1 MFARASRH
9 GESDLAIGG
18 LRLQEKV
25 RSTIQKRDARGV
37 VRHGAE
43 WLVLWADPNSIKTRS
58 ELEEESAAR
67 REAAKIEHRLAAAAR
82 SLSCDPAMQISFS
95 SLSDR
100 SDRLDEKLDGE
111 GDGAALAALRGR
123 IDTLALVRRFH
134 DPATHEKIAPSD
146 RSERGLFDLCEE
158 VRCEALGALRFP
170 GVVNH
175 LAACQ
180 RERLRKADLLNA
192 HLASLI
198 PVAEGLRM
206 VLRDHL
212 LSLPEPS
219 IAASGLWMWDRW
231 IRARYLS
238 RLMALRSKIAN
249 QACYASLTRD
259 LICELLAELGSSD
272 GTARRFQ
279 PTERTGT
286 DDAAGQAAESL
297 VEDAAGS
304 IFRPGGWLEMDV
316 EDAVQ
321 VSRQDPVA
329 KPLPYAVFT
338 TAHDLVAPSTD
349 LTDVVDLRKERAL
362 LEKRRAEYR
371 RDLGRL
377 VLRLQR
383 RLLAQQMR
391 TWSFDLD
398 DGLVDAS
405 RLDRVIVHPGFGSI
419 YKQEEETEFRDTVVS
434 ILIDNSGSMRGKPI
448 ELACVAAD
456 LISAALERCGVS
468 CEILGFTT
476 RGWSGGQSA
485 RDWAAAGRP
494 LNPGRL
500 NDTLH
505 VIYKAADE
513 PVRRS
518 RLAVCGMLN
527 GSILKENIDG
537 EALLWASRRLL
548 ARRESRKVLIVI
560 SDGAPAD
567 QATLEENEDK
577 SILDRNLRDVIL
589 EIENSGC
596 IELAALG
603 VKHDVSGYYRN
614 QVYIENLEQIGDS
627 LVRIIDNLLI

>member
-1 MFARASRH
+1 MFAGASRH

-25 RSTIQKRDARGV
+25 RSTIQKRDAKGV

-43 WLVLWADPNSIKTRS
+43 WLVLWADPNSVKTRS

-82 SLSCDPAMQISFS
+82 SLSGDPAMQISFG

-100 SDRLDEKLDGE
+100 DGRFDGSLDAEGE
-111 GDGAALAALRGR
+111 GAALRGR
-123 IDTLALVRRFH
+123 VDTLALVRRFH
-134 DPATHEKIAPSD
+134 DPATHERLAPSD
-146 RSERGLFDLCEE
+146 RSERALFDLCEE

-198 PVAEGLRM
+198 PMAEGLRM

-219 IAASGLWMWDRW
+219 IAASGFWMWDRW
-231 IRARYLS
+231 IRARYS
-238 RLMALRSKIAN
+238 SHLMALLLETAN
-249 QACYASLTRD
+249 QAYYASLTRD
-259 LICELLAELGSSD
+259 LIGELLAELGSSD
-272 GTARRFQ
+272 GKARRFQ

-316 EDAVQ
+316 DDAVQ

-329 KPLPYAVFT
+329 KPPPYAVFT
-338 TAHDLVAPSTD
+338 TAHDLVLPSSD
-349 LTDVVDLRKERAL
+349 LADAANLRKERVL
-362 LEKRRAEYR
+362 LDRRRAEFR
-371 RDLGRL
+371 RELGRL

-383 RLLAQQMR
+383 RLLARQMR
-391 TWSFDLD
+391 NWSFDLD

-405 RLDRVIVHPGFGSI
+405 RLDRVIVNPGFGSI
-419 YKQEEETEFRDTVVS
+419 YKQEEETEFRDSVVS

-456 LISAALERCGVS
+456 LISAALERCAVS

-476 RGWSGGQSA
+476 RGWSGGS
-485 RDWAAAGRP
+485 RRETGRP
-494 LNPGRL
+494 RDDRSIPV
-500 NDTLH
+500 DSMTLCTSST
-505 VIYKAADE
+505 
-513 PVRRS
+513 RRRIS
-518 RLAVCGMLN
+518 RCVAR
-527 GSILKENIDG
+527 
-537 EALLWASRRLL
+537 ASRC
-548 ARRESRKVLIVI
+548 A
-560 SDGAPAD
+560 
-567 QATLEENEDK
+567 
-577 SILDRNLRDVIL
+577 
-589 EIENSGC
+589 GC
-596 IELAALG
+596 
-603 VKHDVSGYYRN
+603 
-614 QVYIENLEQIGDS
+614 
-627 LVRIIDNLLI
+627 

>member
-1 MFARASRH
+1 LLPCADASTR
-9 GESDLAIGG
+9 
-18 LRLQEKV
+18 LRWF
-25 RSTIQKRDARGV
+25 
-37 VRHGAE
+37 GA
-43 WLVLWADPNSIKTRS
+43 
-58 ELEEESAAR
+58 
-67 REAAKIEHRLAAAAR
+67 
-82 SLSCDPAMQISFS
+82 
-95 SLSDR
+95 
-100 SDRLDEKLDGE
+100 
-111 GDGAALAALRGR
+111 
-123 IDTLALVRRFH
+123 
-134 DPATHEKIAPSD
+134 HEKIATSD

-180 RERLRKADLLNA
+180 RERLRKADLINA

-198 PVAEGLRM
+198 PLAEGLRM

-212 LSLPEPS
+212 LLLPEPS
-219 IAASGLWMWDRW
+219 IAGSGFWMWDRW
-231 IRARYLS
+231 IRARYSSHLI
-238 RLMALRSKIAN
+238 ALRSEMAN
-249 QACYASLTRD
+249 QASYASLARD
-259 LICELLAELGSSD
+259 LIGELLVELGSSD
-272 GTARRFQ
+272 GRARRFQ

-286 DDAAGQAAESL
+286 DDATGRGAESP
-297 VEDAAGS
+297 VDDDAGS
-304 IFRPGGWLEMDV
+304 IVRPGGLLEMDP

-321 VSRQDPVA
+321 VSKKHPVA
-329 KPLPYAVFT
+329 KPPPYAVFT
-338 TAHDLVAPSTD
+338 SAHDLVAPSTD

-405 RLDRVIVHPGFGSI
+405 RLDRVIVDPGFGSI

>member
-1 MFARASRH
+1 LFAGASRH

-25 RSTIQKRDARGV
+25 RSTIQKRDAKGV

-43 WLVLWADPNSIKTRS
+43 WLVLWADPNSVKTRS

-67 REAAKIEHRLAAAAR
+67 REAAKTEHRLAAAAR
-82 SLSCDPAMQISFS
+82 SLSGDPAMQISFG

-100 SDRLDEKLDGE
+100 DGRFDGSLDAEGE
-111 GDGAALAALRGR
+111 GAALRGR
-123 IDTLALVRRFH
+123 VDTLALVRRFH
-134 DPATHEKIAPSD
+134 DPATHERLAPSD
-146 RSERGLFDLCEE
+146 RSERVLFDLCEE

-198 PVAEGLRM
+198 PMAEGLRM

-219 IAASGLWMWDRW
+219 IAASGFWMWDRW
-231 IRARYLS
+231 IRAHYS
-238 RLMALRSKIAN
+238 SHLMALLSETAN
-249 QACYASLTRD
+249 QAYYASLTRD
-259 LICELLAELGSSD
+259 LIGELLAELGSSD
-272 GTARRFQ
+272 GKARRFQ

-297 VEDAAGS
+297 VEDAAGA

-316 EDAVQ
+316 DAAVQ

-329 KPLPYAVFT
+329 KPPPYAVFT
-338 TAHDLVAPSTD
+338 TAHDLVLPSSD
-349 LTDVVDLRKERAL
+349 LADAANLRKERVL
-362 LEKRRAEYR
+362 LDKRRAEFR

-383 RLLAQQMR
+383 RLLARQMR
-391 TWSFDLD
+391 NWSFDLD

-405 RLDRVIVHPGFGSI
+405 RLDRVIVNPGFGSI

-448 ELACVAAD
+448 ELACMAAD
-456 LISAALERCGVS
+456 LISAALERCAVS

-505 VIYKAADE
+505 IVYKAADQ

-518 RLAVCGMLN
+518 RLTVCGMLN

-548 ARRESRKVLIVI
+548 ARQETRKVLIVI

-614 QVYIENLEQIGDS
+614 HVYTENLDQIGDS
-627 LVRIIDNLLI
+627 LVRIIENFLI

>member
-1 MFARASRH
+1 LP
-9 GESDLAIGG
+9 ET
-18 LRLQEKV
+18 V
-25 RSTIQKRDARGV
+25 RSTIQKRDAKGV

-82 SLSCDPAMQISFS
+82 SLSGDPALQVSFG

-100 SDRLDEKLDGE
+100 DDRPDEKLDGE
-111 GDGAALAALRGR
+111 GEEAALAALRGR
-123 IDTLALVRRFH
+123 VDTLALVRRFH
-134 DPATHEKIAPSD
+134 DPATHEKLAPSD
-146 RSERGLFDLCEE
+146 RSERALFDLCEE

-180 RERLRKADLLNA
+180 RERLHKADLLNA

-198 PVAEGLRM
+198 PVTEGLRM

-219 IAASGLWMWDRW
+219 IAASGFWMWDRW
-231 IRARYLS
+231 IRARYS
-238 RLMALRSKIAN
+238 SHLMALRSEMAN
-249 QACYASLTRD
+249 EACYASLACD
-259 LICELLAELGSSD
+259 LIGELLAELGSSA
-272 GTARRFQ
+272 GRARRFQ

-286 DDAAGQAAESL
+286 DDASGRDAESL

-304 IFRPGGWLEMDV
+304 ILRPGGGLEMDV
-316 EDAVQ
+316 DHAVQ
-321 VSRQDPVA
+321 VFRQDPVA
-329 KPLPYAVFT
+329 KPPPYAVFT
-338 TAHDLVAPSTD
+338 TAHDLVLPSTD
-349 LTDVVDLRKERAL
+349 LTEAANLRKERAL
-362 LEKRRAEYR
+362 LDNRRSEFR
-371 RDLGRL
+371 RDFGRL

-383 RLLAQQMR
+383 RLLARQMR
-391 TWSFDLD
+391 NWSFDLD

-405 RLDRVIVHPGFGSI
+405 RLDRVVVDPGFGSI

-456 LISAALERCGVS
+456 LISAALERCGIS

-476 RGWSGGQSA
+476 LGWSGGQSA

-494 LNPGRL
+494 RNPGRL

-505 VIYKAADE
+505 IVYKAADQ

-527 GSILKENIDG
+527 PSILKENIDG

-548 ARRESRKVLIVI
+548 SRQESRKVLIVI

-596 IELAALG
+596 IDLAALG

-614 QVYIENLEQIGDS
+614 HVYIENLEQIGDS
-627 LVRIIDNLLI
+627 LVRIIDHFLI